1 MQDFHNNMRM
11 NSARLVQVWQES
23 GSPASFIADVAY
35 ISGVFTIGPLG
46 PCPSLELWKIFAYG
60 KNATL

>member
-46 PCPSLELWKIFAYG
+46 PCPSLEL
-60 KNATL
+60 